1 MRLVVTGAVG
11 SGKTTFIRTIS
22 EIEVV
27 DTDRIATDDLALWK
41 ETTTVALDF
50 GTLQFAPGM
59 NLHLYGTPGQAR
71 FDFMWDILIRKA
83 HAYIVLVAAHRPN
96 QFQFTRDLIE
106 FMDGHGDIP
115 MIIGIT
121 HTDCEDALK
130 VEEITKALG
139 YEEENNQAP
148 VVCVNCNETT
158 SVSQALIVLVGKLME
173 TSTVT

>member
-27 DTDRIATDDLALWK
+27 DTDRIATDAIALWK

-83 HAYIVLVAAHRPN
+83 HAYVVLVAAHRPN

-106 FMDGHGDIP
+106 FMDGHGKIP

-139 YEEENNQAP
+139 YEEENHQAP
-148 VVCVNCNETT
+148 IVCVNCNDTT

-173 TSTVT
+173 TSTIT